1 MRYILLTL
9 LFLRLL
15 SAPVYAQRSTSLL
28 ERYNMSCLDLTIG
41 LPHDHVN
48 DIFVDSQGF
57 VWVSSYG
64 GGAVRYD
71 GYSFKAPSQGDSRS
85 CLCFAED
92 RHHRLWIAYD
102 EGTVVIDLNTMRR
115 VVPSFGKGNIGSLL
129 QRASVKVYCDSKGA
143 LWQVARD
150 SIYRYEFDHAGHV
163 SNISRCRYQ
172 GNTPYITIRDIENN
186 GNVWVSTSLG
196 LSRLTAVGST
206 LKMTPIHTVLQTLK
220 GLFVT
225 DILRQGSH
233 VWIAT
238 NQGLYDYHLY
248 DNTLH
253 TYRHTLDERSL
264 SHDHAT
270 SLALTAD
277 GNLLVGTLR
286 GICLFD
292 ASHSDF
298 FRWNS
303 STASCP
309 LPSDFVR
316 CLLNY
321 EGQLWIG
328 TETAGIVRLLPKPL
342 LLQNYVHQPNNP
354 QSLSP
359 NPVNAIYAADGALWV
374 GNVEGGLC
382 RMVKGESGGE
392 HSDIFQHW
400 TTANSSLSH
409 NSVSVLE
416 PDTHGRLWIATWGG
430 GINYIPLKGNAL
442 PQPLVFPADYQ
453 RQTNYIGALAYD
465 RYNDALWIGSN
476 DGIFL
481 YDLKTGKIEDPFPGN
496 RNIRGCI
503 GACVDHTGHLWIGS
517 ITGVC
522 DINLRARR
530 NGSYSFRY
538 LRHKLDKPQSAVI
551 DRITCICEA
560 KDGTLWLGSDGYGL
574 YHRIVDKGGKERFEV
589 LTTDDGLAN
598 NSVKGVVDDDQGRLW
613 VTTNNGLSLYDPS
626 QHTFV
631 NYGERDGLLCQRF
644 YWNAAVKGVD
654 GAIYLGSTKGLTEI
668 RGENMD
674 AVYPEH
680 LTFTG
685 LMVDNQEVTSFNSS
699 ILDADISHADKIQLH
714 ESNKSFALSFSAL
727 SYAGKTQHYIYRL
740 RGFEEDWTAL
750 KPGEHTVR
758 YTSLKPGTYVFEVKN
773 STEAGLEGQ
782 TISIE
787 VVITPYF
794 WKSWWFL
801 LLCFIMLSV
810 ASVFF
815 FKQRLMALRRQE
827 AEKLLIPIKKVLE
840 DSDAPE
846 ALQMRIQ
853 NILHHHERM
862 KESRH
867 RSVET
872 DKQQTQPAKSFMER
886 ATDILEHHYMDS
898 QFDITEFA
906 DAIGMSKSLLAKRIK
921 EETGQS
927 TTQFIRN
934 YRLSVARDL
943 ILENY
948 ADRNITEIAY
958 KVGFNDPKYFTRC
971 FTSLYGTSPSTY
983 KSTR

>member
-85 CLCFAED
+85 CLGFAED

-328 TETAGIVRLLPKPL
+328 TETAGIVRLLPKPFRC
-342 LLQNYVHQPNNP
+342 HP
-354 QSLSP
+354 
-359 NPVNAIYAADGALWV
+359 
-374 GNVEGGLC
+374 
-382 RMVKGESGGE
+382 
-392 HSDIFQHW
+392 
-400 TTANSSLSH
+400 
-409 NSVSVLE
+409 
-416 PDTHGRLWIATWGG
+416 
-430 GINYIPLKGNAL
+430 
-442 PQPLVFPADYQ
+442 
-453 RQTNYIGALAYD
+453 
-465 RYNDALWIGSN
+465 
-476 DGIFL
+476 
-481 YDLKTGKIEDPFPGN
+481 
-496 RNIRGCI
+496 IR
-503 GACVDHTGHLWIGS
+503 
-517 ITGVC
+517 
-522 DINLRARR
+522 
-530 NGSYSFRY
+530 
-538 LRHKLDKPQSAVI
+538 
-551 DRITCICEA
+551 
-560 KDGTLWLGSDGYGL
+560 
-574 YHRIVDKGGKERFEV
+574 
-589 LTTDDGLAN
+589 
-598 NSVKGVVDDDQGRLW
+598 
-613 VTTNNGLSLYDPS
+613 
-626 QHTFV
+626 
-631 NYGERDGLLCQRF
+631 
-644 YWNAAVKGVD
+644 
-654 GAIYLGSTKGLTEI
+654 
-668 RGENMD
+668 
-674 AVYPEH
+674 
-680 LTFTG
+680 
-685 LMVDNQEVTSFNSS
+685 
-699 ILDADISHADKIQLH
+699 
-714 ESNKSFALSFSAL
+714 
-727 SYAGKTQHYIYRL
+727 
-740 RGFEEDWTAL
+740 
-750 KPGEHTVR
+750 
-758 YTSLKPGTYVFEVKN
+758 
-773 STEAGLEGQ
+773 
-782 TISIE
+782 
-787 VVITPYF
+787 
-794 WKSWWFL
+794 
-801 LLCFIMLSV
+801 
-810 ASVFF
+810 
-815 FKQRLMALRRQE
+815 
-827 AEKLLIPIKKVLE
+827 
-840 DSDAPE
+840 
-846 ALQMRIQ
+846 
-853 NILHHHERM
+853 
-862 KESRH
+862 
-867 RSVET
+867 
-872 DKQQTQPAKSFMER
+872 
-886 ATDILEHHYMDS
+886 
-898 QFDITEFA
+898 
-906 DAIGMSKSLLAKRIK
+906 
-921 EETGQS
+921 
-927 TTQFIRN
+927 
-934 YRLSVARDL
+934 
-943 ILENY
+943 
-948 ADRNITEIAY
+948 
-958 KVGFNDPKYFTRC
+958 
-971 FTSLYGTSPSTY
+971 
-983 KSTR
+983 